1 MVEENQPT
9 VVVETDALVVSSAAG
24 RIYAEGEFA
33 IVNLIGQDVTAD
45 NGNLRGVYIVIAGDK
60 YVKINVK

>member
-1 MVEENQPT
+1 M
-9 VVVETDALVVSSAAG
+9 ETEDLVVLSAAG
-24 RIYAEGEFA
+24 RIYAAGEFA